1 MAGAARD
8 ALRRARMRRNIS
20 QIRSSSVRK
29 WRRSQMEAMWET
41 ATWSRARRTGCGEEA
56 FRGIWW
62 PSLGSWEERH
72 TDPRGKYCTHASPAA
87 EASEDLMSFKRNGDA
102 WVEMGLG
109 RRGEGHSE
117 RTLRCYMYLSYLHS
131 CWSILPTAWTCICL
145 VDTLDNIFN
154 WRSWPRNTKFP
165 YTTVQI
171 QHKKRR
177 AQSKHTRGCSLWLK
191 VMAKARHQWQGKG
204 ERKIIAWSNFLIE
217 SPSEKWDL
225 VNKLRE
231 DRRTKAQYLKS

>member
-1 MAGAARD
+1 MKTIADGGDVGDGHLESRPTDRMWWGSLSGNMMAVVGKLGRETHGSP
-8 ALRRARMRRNIS
+8 R
-20 QIRSSSVRK
+20 QILHACKPS
-29 WRRSQMEAMWET
+29 
-41 ATWSRARRTGCGEEA
+41 CG
-56 FRGIWW
+56 
-62 PSLGSWEERH
+62 SLGGLDELQEKRWCVGG
-72 TDPRGKYCTHASPAA
+72 DGPWPPRVRSLRADFKVLHVLKLLSLMLEYPAN
-87 EASEDLMSFKRNGDA
+87 SMD
-102 WVEMGLG
+102 
-109 RRGEGHSE
+109 
-117 RTLRCYMYLSYLHS
+117 MYK
-131 CWSILPTAWTCICL
+131 CL

-171 QHKKRR
+171 QQKKRR

-231 DRRTKAQYLKS
+231 DRRTKAQHLKS